1 MLKTETECDV
11 SDEDGVATS
20 DPVEGEDEEDADRR
34 IGDRGKNKVQNRI
47 SGQLKKFHIRQQFFF
62 YDFSC

>member
-20 DPVEGEDEEDADRR
+20 DPVEGENEEDADRR

-47 SGQLKKFHIRQQFFF
+47 SGQLRKKTKFINNSFL
-62 YDFSC
+62 

>member
-11 SDEDGVATS
+11 SDEDGVSTS
-20 DPVEGEDEEDADRR
+20 DAVEGEDEEDANRR

-47 SGQLKKFHIRQQFFF
+47 SGQLRKKTKFINNSFL
-62 YDFSC
+62 